1 MLCTGTCYALFAAR
15 RAPQFLS
22 PIPPGNFRHA
32 SRRLYALR
40 HLCLPQSPCKEG
52 RLLPALPLAPVE
64 WRRAS
69 SPASNPPHTPA
80 PPIYQSPT
88 LAIAPLLSLLPP
100 ACHPAPHLPPPTL
113 IPSAPSPWFCC
124 ALGSHSTLTST
135 NRPQHQPPTLPALNH
150 RPRPRLAS
158 RLLSA
163 ATPHCVAAPGPA
175 PQCAPVSPSLLHHAP
190 PAPPHFLTRPRGPLP
205 ALLAPPFD

>member
-1 MLCTGTCYALFAAR
+1 MQASQAAR
-15 RAPQFLS
+15 AACAGVPSGAAATLCDYLPASARVASWKLPADHCFVRWRTTRPSHHSRLVQACCAQARAMRCSQPAVL
-22 PIPPGNFRHA
+22 PNF
-32 SRRLYALR
+32 
-40 HLCLPQSPCKEG
+40 CLPSPLDIFAKPPADCMPCAISAYLSVLCKEG

-100 ACHPAPHLPPPTL
+100 PCHPAPHLPTPTL

-124 ALGSHSTLTST
+124 ALGSRTAHS
-135 NRPQHQPPTLPALNH
+135 
-150 RPRPRLAS
+150 
-158 RLLSA
+158 
-163 ATPHCVAAPGPA
+163 PA
-175 PQCAPVSPSLLHHAP
+175 PTALSTSPQIS
-190 PAPPHFLTRPRGPLP
+190 PR
-205 ALLAPPFD
+205 